1 MTTQNTFL
9 HRFQHPVFFMGYSI
23 LIIIAYFFWDR
34 PVALFFH
41 QLVLSSH
48 MDLLVHAINDL
59 GLGWIY
65 VFGLPVAAFISLTRF
80 KKPHMTTIFV
90 FLWAC
95 VLFSGIICDILKMV
109 LGRARPEL
117 FFSQDLYGFFW
128 FQFNMDSYY
137 WSFPSGHTTVI
148 TAIMAGLSAIKP
160 RYTFFFMAIA
170 LIICSMRI
178 VLTQHYISDVMAA
191 IYLAIFSVNKLHA
204 FYQKKRY
211 NLPTDFQF

>member
-1 MTTQNTFL
+1 MTKKNPFL
-9 HRFQHPVFFMGYSI
+9 SLFIRPSFFIGYTL
-23 LIIIAYFFWDR
+23 LIIISYFFWDR

-41 QLVLSSH
+41 QWILSPH
-48 MDLLVHAINDL
+48 VDLFVHAINDL

-65 VFGLPVAAFISLTRF
+65 VFGLPVMAFMTLTWF
-80 KKPHMTTIFV
+80 KNPRMTTMLV

-95 VLFSGIICDILKMV
+95 LLFSGIICDILKVV

-117 FFSQDLYGFFW
+117 FFREDLYGFFW

-148 TAIMAGLSAIKP
+148 TAIMAGFSAIKP
-160 RYTFFFMAIA
+160 RYTFLFMTTA

-211 NLPTDFQF
+211 NLPIDLQF